1 MDAPPPPPL
10 HSIDD
15 ADSGSHLTGVD
26 SATIVLSGR
35 AARKPRQP
43 RRRRQSGPRLR
54 RRLRP
59 AASASLAED
68 ARDECLGGRCRP
80 LHGLQATLLALA
92 LALAWLRG
100 FQLRSSRIG
109 AANPPTTTS
118 PSLTA
123 AAASTHRNREVG
135 TVDGEWMENVMK

>member
-1 MDAPPPPPL
+1 MPPPPPL

-68 ARDECLGGRCRP
+68 ARDEV
-80 LHGLQATLLALA
+80 LAA
-92 LALAWLRG
+92 VDDRRG
-100 FQLRSSRIG
+100 DEEQPRRS
-109 AANPPTTTS
+109 PTAS
-118 PSLTA
+118 STA
-123 AAASTHRNREVG
+123 
-135 TVDGEWMENVMK
+135 VMA